1 MSWRHVLRR
10 DLTSVYRSRTGTAVA
25 ALLGLST
32 VVVVGLAAIADS
44 LAIAAVGA
52 VLTVAV
58 VLALVFLGSPRS
70 IAGAIAAFAG
80 IAVAVALV
88 LSDTAPSGLGVDGT
102 VVLVAGILSF
112 VVPLVALV
120 ASYGAVVG
128 ERETGSIRFLLGLP
142 NSRDDAY
149 LGKLCSR
156 TVAIVAPLVAAL
168 ALTGGIVA
176 LTSGEPVLRPAGLG
190 KMLGLAAVT
199 LPYVLVFIGIGL
211 TASAY
216 ADSSNRAV
224 AAVIAVF
231 AFLRVGWP
239 ALQEVV
245 WGLVRPENLSP
256 SAARPAWFFWSD
268 RLNPINAYLETASL
282 LVEGE
287 IPLVAR
293 PPEPVAPVATS
304 IGFAVVVLL
313 VWAALAPV
321 GGLLYFRRRD
331 LL

>member
-1 MSWRHVLRR
+1 MSWQHVFRR
-10 DLTSVYRSRTGTAVA
+10 DLISVYRSRTGTAVA

-32 VVVVGLAAIADS
+32 VVVIGFAAIADS
-44 LAIAAVGA
+44 LAIAAIGA

-58 VLALVFLGSPRS
+58 VLALVFLGSPSS
-70 IAGAIAAFAG
+70 IAGAITVFA
-80 IAVAVALV
+80 ISAVTLALV
-88 LSDTAPSGLGVDGT
+88 LSDTEPSGEVDGA
-102 VVLVAGILSF
+102 VLLVAGILSF

-128 ERETGSIRFLLGLP
+128 ERETGSVRFLLGLP

-149 LGKLCSR
+149 AGKLCSR
-156 TVAIVAPLVAAL
+156 TGAIVAPLVVAL
-168 ALTGGIVA
+168 VLTGIVVT
-176 LTSGEPVLRPAGLG
+176 LTVDPGSARPSGLVL
-190 KMLGLAAVT
+190 MLGLALIT
-199 LPYVLVFIGIGL
+199 LPYVLVFVGIGL

-231 AFLRVGWP
+231 GFLRVGLP

-245 WGLVRPENLSP
+245 WALTRPPDLSA
-256 SAARPAWFFWSD
+256 SATRPAWFFWSD
-268 RLNPINAYLETASL
+268 RLNPINAYLQTTSL

-287 IPLVAR
+287 VPIVVTPT
-293 PPEPVAPVATS
+293 EPVAPVATS
-304 IGFAVVVLL
+304 VAFAVVVLL
-313 VWAALAPV
+313 AWAVLAPLA
-321 GGLLYFRRRD
+321 GLRYFRDRD